1 MNSTGLLLVMG
12 VVGSVASVIGVL
24 IAAPGLKSK
33 FIHLAYALFITILAT
48 GIVEFQH
55 RASATQRQLDEM
67 QRVENEARK
76 LLSTAER
83 STTGSM
89 VGFMLA
95 SLSFL
100 EKFKDR
106 LPDTYARAVK
116 LCENSGCL
124 ESGYGREANSYTH
137 FLSMQEAS
145 GAMEYLLRGLAAGG
159 A

>member
-1 MNSTGLLLVMG
+1 MDTMALVLVIG
-12 VVGSVASVIGVL
+12 VVGSVASIIGLL
-24 IAAPGLKSK
+24 IAASGLKSK
-33 FIHLAYALFITILAT
+33 FIHMGYGLFITVLAA
-48 GIVEFQH
+48 GIVDFQH
-55 RASATQRQLDEM
+55 RVSATQRQLEEL
-67 QRVENEARK
+67 QRVESEARK
-76 LLSTAER
+76 LL
-83 STTGSM
+83 TTM

-124 ESGYGREANSYTH
+124 ESGYGKDANSYTH

-145 GAMEYLLRGLAAGG
+145 GAMEYLLKGLAAGG
-159 A
+159 ARVKEDGKE